1 MIRGYDE
8 ERTFTLFNRRVRIRR
23 LYDECTSELQEV
35 LTRWGEF
42 SDPRGT
48 LANLLGTQLDAP
60 AEWYAR
66 PIMNGGP
73 RTVTWQG
80 RTCRLG
86 PKLLFRLMAQLAR
99 QPGDCV
105 TFAKLQAETWECC
118 VSPATI
124 RKGVQRLKERL
135 IDAGMGDLAKAIL
148 SDRQS
153 YYLDL
158 NGRS

>member
-8 ERTFTLFNRRVRIRR
+8 ERTITLFNRRVRIRR

-42 SDPRGT
+42 SDPRGI

-66 PIMNGGP
+66 PVMNEGP

-86 PKLLFRLMAQLAR
+86 PKLLFRLMARLAR
-99 QPGDCV
+99 QPGDCI
-105 TFAKLQAETWECC
+105 TFDKLQVEVWKSC
-118 VSPATI
+118 VSPDAI

-135 IDAGMGDLAKAIL
+135 IDAGMSDLAKAIK
-148 SDRQS
+148 SDRLS